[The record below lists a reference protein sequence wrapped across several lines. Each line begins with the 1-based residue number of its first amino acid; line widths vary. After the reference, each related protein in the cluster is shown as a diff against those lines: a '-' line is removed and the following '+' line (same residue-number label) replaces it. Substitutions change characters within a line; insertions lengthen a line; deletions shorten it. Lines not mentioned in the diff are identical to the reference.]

1 MKFLIKNANLVFKDC
16 VKKKDLLTKENIIYE
31 IKDNIQEKKEFNVI
45 DAKGLFCMPGIVDLH
60 VHLRDPGFLQKETVE
75 TGARAALKGG
85 ITSIA
90 CMANTN
96 PVIDDEESLAL
107 LQKKTKKEKLHI
119 YEIAAITKGLK
130 GQKLTD
136 FKKLASLNVAGFSDD
151 GFFVRNS
158 KLMKI
163 AAQEAFFLNLP
174 IFSHCEDLDLTDG
187 GFLNEGKVSKKLNL
201 KGIDNASE
209 AVAVAR
215 EVALCLTYGFAIHIC
230 HVSTKQSIKLI
241 RFAKQNGA
249 KISAQTCPQY
259 FMLTDEEVLEK
270 DANFKMNPPL
280 RSKEDVDEIVNA
292 ILDGTIDCIATD
304 HAPHEEAAKKD
315 FETAANGVIGLETLL
330 SCVLTK
336 LHHSKKMSLN
346 KIADVLC
353 KKPAEI
359 LRAKNCGEIAI
370 GKEADLTIFD
380 VNKEMVV
387 SKEDFVSK
395 SKNSPFLGKR
405 LKGKVLHTF
414 CSGEKVY

>member
-1 MKFLIKNANLVFKDC
+1 
-16 VKKKDLLTKENIIYE
+16 
-31 IKDNIQEKKEFNVI
+31 
-45 DAKGLFCMPGIVDLH
+45 
-60 VHLRDPGFLQKETVE
+60 
-75 TGARAALKGG
+75 
-85 ITSIA
+85 
-90 CMANTN
+90 
-96 PVIDDEESLAL
+96 
-107 LQKKTKKEKLHI
+107 
-119 YEIAAITKGLK
+119 
-130 GQKLTD
+130 
-136 FKKLASLNVAGFSDD
+136 
-151 GFFVRNS
+151 
-158 KLMKI
+158 
-163 AAQEAFFLNLP
+163 
-174 IFSHCEDLDLTDG
+174 
-187 GFLNEGKVSKKLNL
+187 
-201 KGIDNASE
+201 
-209 AVAVAR
+209 
-215 EVALCLTYGFAIHIC
+215 
-230 HVSTKQSIKLI
+230 
-241 RFAKQNGA
+241 
-249 KISAQTCPQY
+249 
-259 FMLTDEEVLEK
+259 MLTDEEVLEK

-359 LRAKNCGEIAI
+359 LRAKNCGEISI

-380 VNKEMVV
+380 ANKEMVV
-387 SKEDFVSK
+387 LKENFVSK